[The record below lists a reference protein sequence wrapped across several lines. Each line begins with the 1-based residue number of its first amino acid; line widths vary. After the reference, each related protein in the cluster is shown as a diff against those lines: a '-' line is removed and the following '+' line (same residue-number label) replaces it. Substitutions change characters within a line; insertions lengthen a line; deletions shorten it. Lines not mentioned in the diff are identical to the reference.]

1 MTQISVAE
9 AAKLAGRDRKT
20 LYRDIKSGRLSATV
34 SATGDKQVDVAE
46 LSRVYGPLR
55 QYDGNGDSRKTVSMP
70 HVETASAT
78 AEMLAKLTAL
88 EVENAQLKERLIDKE
103 THINDMRNSLR
114 LLEHKKQDLD
124 ESPWWKLW

>member
-1 MTQISVAE
+1 
-9 AAKLAGRDRKT
+9 
-20 LYRDIKSGRLSATV
+20 
-34 SATGDKQVDVAE
+34 
-46 LSRVYGPLR
+46 
-55 QYDGNGDSRKTVSMP
+55 
-70 HVETASAT
+70 
-78 AEMLAKLTAL
+78 MLAKLTAL